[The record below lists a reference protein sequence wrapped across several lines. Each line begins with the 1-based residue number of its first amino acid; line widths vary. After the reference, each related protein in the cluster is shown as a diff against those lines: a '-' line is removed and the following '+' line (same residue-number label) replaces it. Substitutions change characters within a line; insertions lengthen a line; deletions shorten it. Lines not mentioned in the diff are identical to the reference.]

1 MRKIVRQ
8 KNNCDDIGLN
18 WLIQYFYPELETV
31 YVIAKRGNLLAGS
44 PAIAQSTSPTHY
56 PYRSQCIQEFT
67 DLFGVNTV
75 RYKPIRDNGRRDIR
89 IKPLKEA
96 IVTAKLKYLQ
106 ATINGEKTPQT
117 DTTLEELQT
126 EPV

>member
-31 YVIAKRGNLLAGS
+31 YVEAKRGNLLAGS

-56 PYRSQCIQEFT
+56 PYRSQCILQFT
-67 DLFGVNTV
+67 NLFGVNTV
-75 RYKPIRDNGRRDIR
+75 RYKPIHDKGRPEIR
-89 IKPLKEA
+89 IKPLREA
-96 IVTAKLKYLQ
+96 TVTAKWKYLQ
-106 ATINGEKTPQT
+106 AIIRGEKAP
-117 DTTLEELQT
+117 
-126 EPV
+126 

>member
-1 MRKIVRQ
+1 MDLYYAPVELLEEMRKIVRQ

-67 DLFGVNTV
+67 NLFGVNTV
-75 RYKPIRDNGRRDIR
+75 RYKPIHDNGRRDIR

-96 IVTAKLKYLQ
+96 IVTAKREYL
-106 ATINGEKTPQT
+106 
-117 DTTLEELQT
+117 
-126 EPV
+126 